1 MSTVSRF
8 LFVVPPL
15 AGHVNPTLA
24 VGRELGARG
33 HEVAWAGPEEV
44 VAELMPADA
53 TLLRV
58 PLAPGVRDHIAARAD
73 DLRGAAAL
81 KHLVGEFLVPLATC
95 MVPGVEAAVERF
107 RPDVLV
113 VDQQALAGV
122 AVALARGLPWAT
134 AATTSALLADPM
146 ELIPRV
152 KEWADG
158 LQRDVLRSA
167 GVDPQVAATVDLRFS
182 PELVVVFSTPAF
194 VGGNGYPDHYA
205 FVGPALAGRPDAT
218 PFPWDWLGGGGP
230 HVLVSLGTLNWHN
243 GGRFFAAAA
252 SALGGMDAR
261 GIIVAPPELVPDAP
275 PNVLVRPRVPQ
286 LALLPHL
293 DAVVCHGGH
302 NTVCEALAHGLPL
315 VVAPIRDD
323 QPAIAAQVE
332 AARAGVRVR
341 FRRAGPD
348 DLRAAMEA
356 ALGDRALRDGAG
368 RIRQS
373 FAAAGGPPQAAARLE
388 RLVPAVSRR

>member
-243 GGRFFAAAA
+243 GGRFFAVAA

>member
-1 MSTVSRF
+1 VNRF
-8 LFVVPPL
+8 LFVVPPM

-24 VGRELGARG
+24 VGRELAARG

-44 VAELMPADA
+44 VAELLPPDA

-58 PLAPGVRDHIAARAD
+58 PLADGVRDHIAARAD
-73 DLRGAAAL
+73 DLGGAAAL
-81 KHLVGEFLVPLATC
+81 KHLVGEFLVPLAAC
-95 MVPGVEAAVERF
+95 MVPGVEAAVDRF
-107 RPDVLV
+107 RPDALV
-113 VDQQALAGV
+113 VDQQALAGL

-134 AATTSALLADPM
+134 SATTSALLADPM
-146 ELIPRV
+146 ELIPKV

-167 GVDPQVAATVDLRFS
+167 GVDPHVAATVDLRFS
-182 PELVVVFSTPAF
+182 PSLVLVFSTPAF

-205 FVGPALAGRPDAT
+205 FVGPAIGGRQDRT
-218 PFPWDWLGGGGP
+218 PFPWEWLARGGP
-230 HVLVSLGTLNWHN
+230 HVLVTLGTLNWHN
-243 GGRFFAAAA
+243 CGRFFAAAA
-252 SALGGMDAR
+252 SALGAMDAR

-286 LALLPHL
+286 LAMLPHV

-332 AARAGVRVR
+332 AALAGVRVR
-341 FRRAGPD
+341 YRRAGPD
-348 DLRAAMEA
+348 ELRGAMEA
-356 ALGDRALRDGAG
+356 ALGDRSLRAGAD
-368 RIRQS
+368 RVRKS
-373 FAAAGGPPQAAARLE
+373 FAASGGPAEAAARLE
-388 RLVPAVSRR
+388 GLVPAVRPP

>member
-1 MSTVSRF
+1 MSRF
-8 LFVVPPL
+8 LFVVPPM
-15 AGHVNPTLA
+15 AGHVNPTLP
-24 VGRELGARG
+24 VGRELAARG

-44 VAELMPADA
+44 VAELLPPDA
-53 TLLRV
+53 AFVRV
-58 PLAPGVRDHIAARAD
+58 PLAPAVRDHIAARAD

-81 KHLVGEFLVPLATC
+81 KHLVGEFLVPLAQC
-95 MVPGVEAAVERF
+95 MVPGVEAAVESF
-107 RPDVLV
+107 RPDALI

-134 AATTSALLADPM
+134 SATTSALLADPM

-152 KEWADG
+152 KAWADG

-167 GVDPQVAATVDLRFS
+167 GVEPEVAATVDLRFS
-182 PELVVVFSTPAF
+182 PELVLVFSTPAF
-194 VGGNGYPDHYA
+194 VGGVGYPAHYA
-205 FVGPALAGRPDAT
+205 FVGPAIGHRPDTT
-218 PFPWDWLGGGGP
+218 PFRWEWLARPGP

-243 GGRFFAAAA
+243 GGRFFQAAAA
-252 SALGGMDAR
+252 ALGEMDAH
-261 GIIVAPPELVPDAP
+261 GIIVAPPDLVPETP
-275 PNVLVRPRVPQ
+275 PNVVVRPQVPQ

-341 FRRAGPD
+341 FGRVGPAE
-348 DLRAAMEA
+348 LRAAMEA
-356 ALGDRALRDGAG
+356 ALADGPLRRGAD

-373 FAAAGGPPQAAARLE
+373 FAAAGGPAEAATRLE

>member
-1 MSTVSRF
+1 VNRF
-8 LFVVPPL
+8 LFVVPPM
-15 AGHVNPTLA
+15 AGHVNPTLP
-24 VGRELGARG
+24 VGRELAARG

-44 VAELMPADA
+44 VGELMPPDA
-53 TLLRV
+53 TFLRV

-134 AATTSALLADPM
+134 SATTSALLADPM

-167 GVDPQVAATVDLRFS
+167 GVDAARAATVDLRFS
-182 PELVVVFSTPAF
+182 PDLVLVFSTSAF
-194 VGGNGYPDHYA
+194 VGGDGYPDHYA
-205 FVGPALAGRPDAT
+205 FVGPAIGGRPDTT
-218 PFPWDWLGGGGP
+218 PFPWDWLEHGDR

-243 GGRFFAAAA
+243 GGRFFAATAA
-252 SALGGMDAR
+252 ALGSMDAR
-261 GIIVAPPELVPDAP
+261 GIIVAPPDLVPEAP
-275 PNVLVRPRVPQ
+275 ANVLVRPRVPQ
-286 LALLPHL
+286 LALLPRL

-323 QPAIAAQVE
+323 QPAVAAQVE

-341 FRRAGPD
+341 FHRAGPD
-348 DLRAAMEA
+348 DLRAALEA
-356 ALGDRALRDGAG
+356 ALGDPALRAGAD
-368 RIRQS
+368 RIRRS
-373 FAAAGGPPQAAARLE
+373 FAAAGGPPEAAARLE
-388 RLVPAVSRR
+388 QLVPAVSRR